1 VLQIKQRQMINP
13 TVVLLHG
20 MFGTTDNW
28 QSCAEQLSR
37 HWQVKVPELPVFEMP
52 RNETGVHGLVEH
64 IERSLDREHIER
76 AVIGGN
82 SLGGHV
88 ALAMALRNPERI
100 VGLLLAGSSGLFER
114 GFDRQCPRRPSRE
127 WIKEKMREV
136 FFEEL
141 HVTEALINEI
151 HDSLSDMGRTMK
163 IIRMAKSAKQDNLR
177 EVLHRIQCPVLLAWG
192 ADDTI
197 TPPVVAQEFKKYIPH
212 AELEFII
219 HCGHAPNIE
228 RPRELS
234 DIIEKF
240 LARHFALALPQPVG

>member
-1 VLQIKQRQMINP
+1 M
-13 TVVLLHG
+13 
-20 MFGTTDNW
+20 
-28 QSCAEQLSR
+28 
-37 HWQVKVPELPVFEMP
+37 PVFQMP

-64 IERSLDREHIER
+64 IERTLDREHIER

-88 ALAMALRNPERI
+88 ALAMALRDPGRV

-114 GFDRQCPRRPSRE
+114 GFDRKVPRRPSRE
-127 WIKEKMREV
+127 WIREKMRAV

-151 HDSLSDMGRTMK
+151 HDTVSDMGRAVK

-177 EVLHRIQCPVLLAWG
+177 EVLHRIRCPVLLAWG

-197 TPPVVAQEFKKYIPH
+197 TPPVVAHEFKQYIPH
-212 AELEFII
+212 AELEFIND
-219 HCGHAPNIE
+219 CGHAPNIE
-228 RPRELS
+228 RPRELGR
-234 DIIEKF
+234 IMERF
-240 LARHFALALPQPVG
+240 LARHFAPGLPEPAG